1 MRKQSMKMM
10 AMILAAGLAFSSAW
24 ADDNLPTLG
33 SDSHTPSAAAAAQ
46 LKQAPIAD
54 LAEAK
59 KARSALDEL
68 IRAYETGNIAFI
80 QSRLSPSMIGYQRF
94 LDGVG
99 RDSNL
104 MKQIRIH
111 LFDTQVTAGPDVAM
125 IQTGWEK
132 RFISVA
138 SFAPELYSGRSL
150 FLLHRDQGEWKI
162 ANMSG
167 DNLFASQSG
176 VLGKIT
182 LSAPSIPGPCPCA
195 TILTVTLLDPDMA
208 GQGSAIVEVL
218 STQGERETLTL
229 IETTPGRFTNTAV
242 DFDIAGGFVPGNGV
256 VEGTAGSRILFTF
269 RSLDRT
275 PGSNRPPSYV
285 LKTLRVGP

>member
-1 MRKQSMKMM
+1 MKRV
-10 AMILAAGLAFSSAW
+10 ALVLGAVLVFATVQ
-24 ADDNLPTLG
+24 ADDSLPELG
-33 SDSHTPSAAAAAQ
+33 AGAPRSVPAAPAGK
-46 LKQAPIAD
+46 LPIAD
-54 LAEAK
+54 LAEAQ

-68 IRAYETGNIAFI
+68 IRAYEIGNIALI

-94 LDGVG
+94 VDGML
-99 RDSNL
+99 RDTNW

-111 LFDTQVTAGPDVAM
+111 LFDTQVTAGPDVAV

-132 RFISVA
+132 RFLTVTT
-138 SFAPELYSGRSL
+138 FAPELYTGRSL
-150 FLLHRDQGEWKI
+150 FLLHRDQGEWRI

-176 VLGKIT
+176 VLGKIL
-182 LSAPSIPGPCPCA
+182 LSQPSIPGPCPCA
-195 TILTVTLLDPDMA
+195 ATIGVTLLDPDMA
-208 GQGSAIVEVL
+208 GQGRATVEIL
-218 STQGERETLTL
+218 STQGEREVFSLT
-229 IETTPGRFTNTAV
+229 ETTPGRFTNPAV

-256 VEGTAGSRILFTF
+256 VEGTSGSQILFTV

-285 LKTLRVGP
+285 LKTLRAGP